1 MRGNAR
7 TAGTLTAI
15 GIAAVVGIVA
25 TSAPALA
32 SAMPSPLP
40 AKVTA
45 QGDTVGSVIGSY
57 CVNGEGVGVCVDSL
71 PAEPGRSH
79 RLTVAPRTGLRIEFR
94 DQRKLDDDVV
104 AASGTLVRFREH
116 RYPRSVGRVDI
127 VRTGDLWKAKLPKNL
142 HRANALQ
149 IFTSLAG
156 GGDISHFVG
165 LKSSKRQPLRC
176 PGKVGKPVQARELRQ
191 LEVDAATAVARER
204 GCELRVVRIDGK
216 DQAITD
222 DLSYSRVNVIVR
234 DGLVVGVD
242 GIY

>member
-1 MRGNAR
+1 M
-7 TAGTLTAI
+7 TAI

-57 CVNGEGVGVCVDSL
+57 CVTGEGVGVCVDSL

-116 RYPRSVGRVDI
+116 RHPTSVGRVDI